1 MNSTSVY
8 ADDEIYSELR
18 SDITIKVRLNDDPE
32 CCMELMAD
40 ENDTFNEVAMRI
52 PEAVLAGES
61 KFGLFYRNKT
71 LDLKHTLKQEKFESG
86 ETLDVKTYPKYLN
99 QPVLRGSSPDIYSE
113 LAAEN
118 SGPSTIP
125 L

>member
-1 MNSTSVY
+1 MSI
-8 ADDEIYSELR
+8 ADDEIYLELR
-18 SDITIKVRLNDDPE
+18 SDITIKVRLNDGPE
-32 CCMELMAD
+32 CYMELMAD

-71 LDLKHTLKQEKFESG
+71 LDLKHTLKQENFESG
-86 ETLDVKTYPKYLN
+86 ETLDVKTYPRCLN
-99 QPVLRGSSPDIYSE
+99 QLLRGSSPDIYSE

>member
-1 MNSTSVY
+1 MSI
-8 ADDEIYSELR
+8 ADDEIYLELR
-18 SDITIKVRLNDDPE
+18 SDITIKVRLNDGPE

-99 QPVLRGSSPDIYSE
+99 HPVLRGSSPNTYSE
-113 LAAEN
+113 LATEN